1 MFLVDLK
8 SPGITVTPVPTLG
21 DRASGTNLVHYDN
34 VRVPAENVLGE
45 VNGGWRCLMA
55 NLEKERMCAAP
66 SSVGVAEV
74 ILEQAIDYVNNRI
87 QFGKPIGTYQAIQH
101 QLADVAVDVHIAR
114 LLMWDTANRIAK
126 GLPAKREASITKLF
140 CTEMLNRAAYTGMQV
155 CGGIGY
161 AMESDMQLHFRN
173 ARLGTIGAGS
183 SEVMRNVLAK
193 DLGIAQG

>member
-1 MFLVDLK
+1 MSARWK
-8 SPGITVTPVPTLG
+8 TTARREPSARRKTATWRSPGVLDVQTG
-21 DRASGTNLVHYDN
+21 DKIVVVFARLFN
-34 VRVPAENVLGE
+34 
-45 VNGGWRCLMA
+45 
-55 NLEKERMCAAP
+55 
-66 SSVGVAEV
+66 
-74 ILEQAIDYVNNRI
+74 
-87 QFGKPIGTYQAIQH
+87 F
-101 QLADVAVDVHIAR
+101 AVDIHIAR

-161 AMESDMQLHFRN
+161 SMESNMQLHFRN

-183 SEVMRNVLAK
+183 SEVMRNVIAK